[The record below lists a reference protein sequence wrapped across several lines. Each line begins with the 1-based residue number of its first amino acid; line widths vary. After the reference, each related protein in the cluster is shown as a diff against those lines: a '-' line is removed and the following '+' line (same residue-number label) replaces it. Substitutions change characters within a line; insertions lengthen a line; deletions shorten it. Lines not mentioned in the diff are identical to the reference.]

1 MVLRRTLLRLG
12 IPAALVPGAAS
23 ALNAQAPLEPSRQAA
38 PTTAVVDMDRVLR
51 EYAPARKKQEE
62 FADSVKS
69 MQSQLEALGARFDE
83 AVAKRSG
90 FEDNSPERAEA
101 TLEVELLRIKREKM
115 QEIRETELSRRRVEL
130 AVDLFEEISMGIGA
144 FAKQKG
150 IQVVFRARN
159 LGESSSMSQRYENNQ
174 ARDMVWFDPAADIT
188 DQVIAFL
195 KGWQPP
201 ATGK

>member
-1 MVLRRTLLRLG
+1 
-12 IPAALVPGAAS
+12 
-23 ALNAQAPLEPSRQAA
+23 
-38 PTTAVVDMDRVLR
+38 
-51 EYAPARKKQEE
+51 
-62 FADSVKS
+62 
-69 MQSQLEALGARFDE
+69 
-83 AVAKRSG
+83 
-90 FEDNSPERAEA
+90 
-101 TLEVELLRIKREKM
+101 M

-130 AVDLFEEISMGIGA
+130 AVELFDEISAGIGA